1 MHPIP
6 WGRLEPPCTPFTEL
20 LRVSERISR
29 DCSSLEWIGKESNL
43 TTWNNGSLSIHKLC
57 PLCASYP
64 FEYYPPFGSI
74 NRLTQTQEP
83 FVPRKHVTSDNMF
96 FRCFSACTSTAHF
109 LSARAVQGQPISPIQ
124 TSCATTYRISILM
137 VLESFLDETSN
148 RYAKTG
154 FLFCS

>member
-1 MHPIP
+1 MKMSAVSTCTRFWRAGI
-6 WGRLEPPCTPFTEL
+6 EPAISDPVSGTDERFSPLKPTPEL

-43 TTWNNGSLSIHKLC
+43 TTWNNGSLYIHKLC

-109 LSARAVQGQPISPIQ
+109 LSARAVQGW
-124 TSCATTYRISILM
+124 SI
-137 VLESFLDETSN
+137 
-148 RYAKTG
+148 
-154 FLFCS
+154 

>member
-1 MHPIP
+1 MLSQHAPDCCVQ
-6 WGRLEPPCTPFTEL
+6 EPNLPSLSPETASMDCFYSSGIIS
-20 LRVSERISR
+20 LRMSVSTIETYTTTFERVERISR

-74 NRLTQTQEP
+74 NHLTQTQEP

-96 FRCFSACTSTAHF
+96 FKCSSAFTSTTH
-109 LSARAVQGQPISPIQ
+109 LMSARAVQ
-124 TSCATTYRISILM
+124 LW
-137 VLESFLDETSN
+137 F
-148 RYAKTG
+148 
-154 FLFCS
+154 

>member
-1 MHPIP
+1 M
-6 WGRLEPPCTPFTEL
+6 PPHRSDSRAAGVMIMSAVSTCTRL
-20 LRVSERISR
+20 LREGTEPSISVPVLSDIYPVSRRMSVSTIETYETTFERLKRISA
-29 DCSSLEWIGKESNL
+29 DCSSAEWIGKESNL

-96 FRCFSACTSTAHF
+96 FKCSSAFTSTTR
-109 LSARAVQGQPISPIQ
+109 LMSARAVQG
-124 TSCATTYRISILM
+124 
-137 VLESFLDETSN
+137 
-148 RYAKTG
+148 
-154 FLFCS
+154 